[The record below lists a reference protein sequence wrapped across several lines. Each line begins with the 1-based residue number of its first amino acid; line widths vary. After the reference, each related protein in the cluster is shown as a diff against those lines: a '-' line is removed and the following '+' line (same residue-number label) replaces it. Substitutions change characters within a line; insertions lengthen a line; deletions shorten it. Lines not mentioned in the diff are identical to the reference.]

1 MSSQLEAVIDAFRR
15 QNRIEPPSVTPVFNQ
30 CRSKTQA
37 KYAMMPSSFG
47 SKRIEPTGP
56 NCETKEHN

>member
-1 MSSQLEAVIDAFRR
+1 MSSQLEFVIDAIRR

-47 SKRIEPTGP
+47 SNSPDKPTISSETEEP
-56 NCETKEHN
+56 K